1 YRPMNSTTKKH
12 RWWVALVLTVLVV
25 AGILGGRALLQNEDE
40 ATIASV
46 VVELGDIERTV
57 TAVGALKPKE
67 YVDVGTQVSGRVEA
81 VHFDINDRVKKG
93 DLIAE
98 IDASTIRATIESDR
112 AQIENLEAQ
121 IAQLQAETVLA
132 KQQHERNLRMA
143 ESRAVSEDTV
153 DQSQAAVAV
162 SEARVRATR
171 AQLRSAQATLERD
184 LTNLDYTKIY
194 APMDGTVVSQT
205 TLEGQTVN
213 ANQSTPIIVQVA
225 NLDLM
230 TVWAQVTEA
239 DINRIQPGMSAY
251 FTTLGM
257 PDRRWTGTVRQVQP
271 TPEVKN
277 DVVLYNVL
285 IDVQND
291 ELLLLPEMTV
301 QVFFVLEAAQN
312 VPVVPL
318 TALKKLNGNR
328 YEAAVVTAS
337 GVESR
342 EVTIGVTSRLLAEV
356 RSGLTVGDRVLIQ
369 SALATTESSRRPRI
383 MGPRL

>member
-1 YRPMNSTTKKH
+1 MVTTKKY
-12 RWWVALVLTVLVV
+12 RWWVALVSVVLITV
-25 AGILGGRALLQNEDE
+25 GILGGRVLLQNKDE
-40 ATIASV
+40 TNIASV
-46 VVELGDIERTV
+46 VVERGDIERTV

-81 VHFDINDRVKKG
+81 VYFDINDRVEKG

-98 IDASTIRATIESDR
+98 IDASTIRATVESDR

-121 IAQLQAETVLA
+121 IAQLQAEAVLA
-132 KQQHERNLRMA
+132 LQQHERNLRMA
-143 ESRAVSEDTV
+143 ESRTVSEATV
-153 DQSQAAVAV
+153 DQTQADVAV
-162 SEARVRATR
+162 SEARVLATK

-194 APMDGTVVSQT
+194 APMDGIVVSQS

-213 ANQSTPIIVQVA
+213 ANQSTPVIVQVA

-257 PDRRWTGTVRQVQP
+257 SDRRWTGTVRQVQP
-271 TPEVKN
+271 TPEVLN

-285 IDVQND
+285 IDVRND

-312 VPVVPL
+312 VPIVPM
-318 TALKKLNGNR
+318 TALKKLKRSR
-328 YEAAVVTAS
+328 YEAEVVTAG

-342 EVTIGVTSRLLAEV
+342 EVTIGVTGRLLAEV
-356 RSGLTVGDRVLIQ
+356 RSGLTAGDRVLIQ
-369 SALATTESSRRPRI
+369 STSATAESGRTPRI